1 MNFTQEI
8 ILALYLILAFT
19 VCWII
24 PRLFIKTTLP
34 SNVPPPNFGT
44 ISEYQN
50 QESFD
55 KTKDEFIFNLVK
67 ARFDGEITRW
77 DSLDSKAGS
86 MIGFVSIVT
95 SLTVA
100 AGSFNL
106 QNILNNISVL
116 IEFFA
121 GIVLLL
127 ISIVFSLLCFRVRQA
142 TIVPAVATL
151 VSEYPRLSYKEALR
165 RNSGQMSKSVTDL
178 ENINNNK
185 AKWITYS
192 WTMFVIAFGYFFIV
206 LILFTLSSPQEPSEV
221 EKLAKLLISR
231 LS

>member
-1 MNFTQEI
+1 MDFTQEI
-8 ILALYLILAFT
+8 ILILYLFLAFT
-19 VCWII
+19 ICWII
-24 PRLFIKTTLP
+24 PRFFKKLTLP
-34 SNVPPPNFGT
+34 SDVPPPNFGT
-44 ISEYQN
+44 ISEYDN

-55 KTKDEFIFNLVK
+55 KTKDEFIFNLIK
-67 ARFDGEITRW
+67 ARFDGEIARW

-106 QNILNNISVL
+106 QNILNNVAVL
-116 IEFFA
+116 IEFFG
-121 GIVLLL
+121 GIILLL
-127 ISIVFSLLCFRVRQA
+127 TSIVFSLLCFRVRQA
-142 TIVPAVATL
+142 TIVPSVATL
-151 VSEYPRLSYKEALR
+151 VSEYPKLSYKEALR

-178 ENINNNK
+178 ENLNDNK
-185 AKWITYS
+185 AKWISYS

-206 LILFTLSSPQEPSEV
+206 LVLFTLSNPQEPSDV
-221 EKLAKLLISR
+221 EKLAKLLIDR